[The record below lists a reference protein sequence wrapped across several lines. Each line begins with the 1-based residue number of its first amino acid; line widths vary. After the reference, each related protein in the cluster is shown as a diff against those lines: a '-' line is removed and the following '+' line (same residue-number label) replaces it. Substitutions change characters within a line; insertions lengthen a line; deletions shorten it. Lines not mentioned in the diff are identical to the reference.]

1 MYQVPIVSLVWLSY
15 SSRSHE
21 ACTLLQLLPG
31 SAKLIQELLEGAV
44 RAGPADSEAFSAAVT
59 ALNDMGIHTLD
70 PSQAEQILR
79 LKINIS

>member
-1 MYQVPIVSLVWLSY
+1 MWLFY
-15 SSRSHE
+15 PSRTRE

-44 RAGPADSEAFSAAVT
+44 RAGPADNEAFSAAVT
-59 ALNDMGIHTLD
+59 ALNDMGIHALD
-70 PSQAEQILR
+70 PGQAEQILR

>member
-1 MYQVPIVSLVWLSY
+1 MWLFY
-15 SSRSHE
+15 PFRTRE

-44 RAGPADSEAFSAAVT
+44 RAGPADNEAFSAAVT
-59 ALNDMGIHTLD
+59 ALNDMGIHALD
-70 PSQAEQILR
+70 PGQAEQILR